1 MPATKRSDR
10 EVMLSFRV
18 PRELHERLKRVAEE
32 QGRGIAT
39 EIRQRLEA
47 SLADTGTSAQAEPQ
61 TRHFTGAINFIAG
74 HLKVWYAP
82 WYADTTAFE
91 IFKTAIEAMLAYNRP
106 PPGTT
111 GEPEE
116 VGGDLV
122 LDANDPPAAIGR
134 ALASMALTGNAS
146 DDE

>member
-61 TRHFTGAINFIAG
+61 TRHFTGAINFIAD

-82 WYADTTAFE
+82 WYADTKAFE
-91 IFKTAIEAMLAYNRP
+91 IYRSAIETMLTYYRP
-106 PPGTT
+106 PSGST
-111 GEPEE
+111 GKPETA
-116 VGGDLV
+116 GGDLFT
-122 LDANDPPAAIGR
+122 DPNDPPATIGR
-134 ALASMALTGNAS
+134 LLAMTVLTGEAGRG
-146 DDE
+146 E